1 MINYKKLTI
10 VLIAYKS
17 EKKIYAFVKNIPNKI
32 QTIII
37 ENSNNLILKKNI
49 EKKYP
54 HIKVFIKKNEGV
66 SASINYAV
74 KKMHTEFF
82 LQISPD
88 VLFNYKNL
96 EKFFIIAK
104 KLNNK
109 FSALGPRF
117 LNVDSKSHRQINKN
131 LSIDTISSV
140 HGSCMFIN
148 KKNFKEIGGFD
159 SNFFLYFEETEY
171 CKRALKIGLKSYQI
185 NSIKVKT
192 SGKTV
197 TIKNKKEQTRLNNV
211 LIWHFIWSKYYFTK
225 INYGNLISLFIFLPT
240 MIRIIFRIFL
250 YRLINNKKN
259 EEKYKYRFNGLLSSL
274 MGKNSSLRP

>member
-96 EKFFIIAK
+96 EKFFMIAK
-104 KLNNK
+104 NWA
-109 FSALGPRF
+109 F
-117 LNVDSKSHRQINKN
+117 
-131 LSIDTISSV
+131 
-140 HGSCMFIN
+140 
-148 KKNFKEIGGFD
+148 
-159 SNFFLYFEETEY
+159 
-171 CKRALKIGLKSYQI
+171 
-185 NSIKVKT
+185 
-192 SGKTV
+192 
-197 TIKNKKEQTRLNNV
+197 
-211 LIWHFIWSKYYFTK
+211 
-225 INYGNLISLFIFLPT
+225 
-240 MIRIIFRIFL
+240 
-250 YRLINNKKN
+250 
-259 EEKYKYRFNGLLSSL
+259 
-274 MGKNSSLRP
+274 